1 MKHIFLLWLL
11 LAGTL
16 FGGSLLDSMIESQS
30 TLQYKLND
38 LNASSTDAEALLNE
52 RLKGY
57 DLFFNALLEER
68 EKNLAS
74 FKSQKAKVYQLRRK
88 IEINTR
94 MGNTYAVMRDEIETD
109 ILKVKAL
116 LQEMLAAIITATYKK
131 PQSKFDAIVDEAVK
145 ANKTA
150 IETIN
155 LQKYNEA
162 IAQMP
167 VDNKIVIQAKENLT
181 ALSSL
186 IEIDN
191 ALRKYIIAYEDT
203 IYKTAVYSSFGLVSF
218 SKTIN
223 DTAIAQQI
231 NPFLNIANLDSAKL
245 FLILL
250 IILATLFISLSL
262 YFTVNFLLKRWQ
274 YRTEEIELFVK
285 NIRRIVRAMIILY
298 GIDLITDIYLGIG
311 AGATESNKFFTMS
324 YIVLITFIIYRIA
337 NTIAM
342 IKIQSIHKKTEL
354 YRAEVINLA
363 FKGINFFIF
372 LVGFLIILNVYGFD
386 LTAILSGLGIGSL
399 AVAFA
404 AKDTLANFFGSI
416 SILLDN
422 PFSQGDWI
430 NVDGKEGTV
439 IEIGLRSTTI
449 RTFDNAMITIPNLTI
464 ANADVINWNKRLLGR
479 RIKMHIGVTYESNFD
494 DIKNAIEDIETMLN
508 HHQEIASQKTNYT
521 DKRRELRIL
530 SNEDLRGV
538 KKTLL
543 VYLDNFSDSSI
554 DILVYCFTKS
564 VVWSEWLAVKQ
575 DVMFKIADILE
586 KNNLSFAYP
595 ALSVHLTSDEEAQ
608 KKESETR
615 AL

>member
-52 RLKGY
+52 RLKEY

-74 FKSQKAKVYQLRRK
+74 FSSQKAKIYQLSRK
-88 IEINTR
+88 IEINSR
-94 MGNTYAVMRDEIETD
+94 LGNTFAVMRDEIETD
-109 ILKVKAL
+109 IYKAKAI
-116 LQEMLAAIITATYKK
+116 LQEMLAAIIAATYNK

-167 VDNKIVIQAKENLT
+167 VDNKIVIQAKENFT

-186 IEIDN
+186 LAINN
-191 ALRKYIIAYEDT
+191 ALRKYIIAYQDT
-203 IYKTAVYSSFGLVSF
+203 IYKNAIYSSFGLVSF

-231 NPFLNIANLDSAKL
+231 NPFLNIINLDSAKL

-250 IILATLFISLSL
+250 IILATLFISLSV
-262 YFTVNFLLKRWQ
+262 YFTVNFLLKRWH
-274 YRTEEIELFVK
+274 YKTEEVELFVK

-298 GIDLITDIYLGIG
+298 GIDLVTDIYLGIG

-324 YIVLITFIIYRIA
+324 YIILMTFLIYRIA

-342 IKIQSIHKKTEL
+342 IKIQSIYKKTEL

-363 FKGINFFIF
+363 FKGINFLIF
-372 LVGFLIILNVYGFD
+372 LIGFLIILNVYGFD

-430 NVDGKEGTV
+430 DVDGKEGTV

-479 RIKMHIGVTYESNFD
+479 RIKMYIGVTYESNFK
-494 DIKNAIEDIETMLN
+494 DIRNAINDIETML
-508 HHQEIASQKTNYT
+508 HEHPKIAGQKTEYS
-521 DKRRELRIL
+521 DQRRSLKLL
-530 SNEDLRGV
+530 SKEDLKGV
-538 KKTLL
+538 KRTLL

-595 ALSVHLTSDEEAQ
+595 ALSVHLNSDE
-608 KKESETR
+608 KSESRKIET
-615 AL
+615 